1 MKHFVDTLGRYIG
14 GFADAEPPAGAIEV
28 PFAPEDARQ
37 VWDRSAWSAAPP
49 ARRTVAK
56 SVVMIRITEK
66 GKMAQAYAMLTA
78 NPENFAKWFA
88 PDRSVVYCDDPEAV
102 AVVRALDLDPAV
114 ILAPN

>member
-14 GFADAEPPAGAIEV
+14 GFADAEPPEGAIEV

-56 SVVMIRITEK
+56 SVVM
-66 GKMAQAYAMLTA
+66 AYAMLTA

-88 PDRSVVYCDDPEAV
+88 PDRPVVYCDDPEAV